1 MRLVSVA
8 KISCGIIEV
17 PQTKLKKEGK
27 SSKNVKKAKKMD
39 FSLTISKSGL
49 DSKVM
54 DNFIL
59 WTGEAIFKV
68 GKVKAIFPQI

>member
-1 MRLVSVA
+1 MRLVGVA
-8 KISCGIIEV
+8 KNSCGIIEV
-17 PQTKLKKEGK
+17 SQTKLKKEGK

-59 WTGEAIFKV
+59 WTREAI
-68 GKVKAIFPQI
+68 

>member
-1 MRLVSVA
+1 MRLVGVA
-8 KISCGIIEV
+8 KNSCGIIEV

-39 FSLTISKSGL
+39 FSMTISKSGL

-59 WTGEAIFKV
+59 WTDNFILLYFG
-68 GKVKAIFPQI
+68 GNLR